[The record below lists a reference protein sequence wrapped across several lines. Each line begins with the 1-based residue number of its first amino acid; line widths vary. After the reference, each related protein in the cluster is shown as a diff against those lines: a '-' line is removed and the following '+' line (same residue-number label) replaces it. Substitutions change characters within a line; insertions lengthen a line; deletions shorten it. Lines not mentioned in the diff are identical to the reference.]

1 MPLFGLKKYQ
11 NAKCKNANIFGA
23 VKNARSERRE
33 NVTQGSNLTAE
44 KWSVLVGIV
53 QTNTGHFVYGEIFVI
68 LCVKRKRQERYKTNY
83 QRITKKKKEDK
94 NMQVTATVKIMG
106 EEASGISAQTGNP
119 WKSRM
124 ILLEW
129 NDTEGTNRI
138 WCALFNA
145 KLEAFCQSGIGVGDT
160 VLVSVR
166 FTARTYRTGFF
177 RTEAEIMTICKA

>member
-1 MPLFGLKKYQ
+1 VCQKK
-11 NAKCKNANIFGA
+11 AT
-23 VKNARSERRE
+23 RE
-33 NVTQGSNLTAE
+33 
-44 KWSVLVGIV
+44 I
-53 QTNTGHFVYGEIFVI
+53 QTKLSTY
-68 LCVKRKRQERYKTNY
+68 YKE
-83 QRITKKKKEDK
+83 KKEDK